1 MRLQLMRSGRSRP
14 RGYLGL
20 FGWLGVAA
28 SALGAPEARAQVADV
43 DLRTS
48 VFHEPSA
55 SSKLTVIHPGAA
67 VVVRPTSWLGINAS
81 YDADIVS
88 GATEAVKRGR
98 LADIV
103 TQATEFSDTRQV
115 VGGGFS
121 ITRESTELSANYAY
135 GFESDYKSQSF
146 TVAAGTDFLQK
157 NTRIELSYGRGFEE
171 VCTTAYEETDAP
183 SNRQALTNS
192 DGCFSDAD
200 DRATRE
206 INLDTFQAA
215 WHQNW
220 TPELNMQMVLTGAL
234 QNGFLENPYRSVE
247 IAPAGDAALENHPDN
262 RARGALALRL
272 KYYVRPLKAAVGFG
286 VRGYRDTWEILG
298 QTYELTGERYLFPW
312 LRVLVRGRYYA
323 QTGALFWSDD
333 YTGGEPETGP
343 RGQYWSGDR
352 EVSPLASFSAGGRL
366 QLEQSAPG
374 DARTLGI
381 FRQLRAAVAFDA
393 IKTDL
398 KEFTWSGDSPD
409 DTLAFLLTL
418 TGGGTF

>member
-1 MRLQLMRSGRSRP
+1 MRLQLIAHASRKQSCK
-14 RGYLGL
+14 RWLA
-20 FGWLGVAA
+20 WLGVA
-28 SALGAPEARAQVADV
+28 LGALSAPHAGAQVAEV

-48 VFHEPSA
+48 VFNEPSA
-55 SSKLTVIHPGAA
+55 TSKLTVIHPGAA
-67 VVVRPTSWLGINAS
+67 VVVRPSSWLGVKAN
-81 YDADIVS
+81 YDADIVT

-103 TQATEFSDTRQV
+103 TQATDFSDTRHV

-121 ITRESTELSANYAY
+121 ITRASTELSANYAY

-146 TVAAGTDFLQK
+146 AVAAGTDFLQK
-157 NTRIELSYGRGFEE
+157 NTKVELSYARGFDE
-171 VCTTAYEETDAP
+171 VCTTAFTETDAP
-183 SNRQALTNS
+183 SNRQALTSS
-192 DGCFSDAD
+192 DGCFTDAE
-200 DRATRE
+200 DRAVRK

-215 WHQNW
+215 WNQNW
-220 TPELNMQMVLTGAL
+220 TPELNMQVVLTGAL

-247 IAPAGDAALENHPDN
+247 IAAAGDAALENHPDN

-272 KYYVRPLKAAVGFG
+272 KYYVRPLKTAIGFG
-286 VRGYRDTWEILG
+286 VRGYRDTWDILG
-298 QTYELTGERYLFPW
+298 QTYELSGERYLFPW

-352 EVSPLASFSAGGRL
+352 EISPLASYSAGARL
-366 QLEQSAPG
+366 QLEKSAAG
-374 DARTLGI
+374 EARIVGA
-381 FRQLRAAVAFDA
+381 FRQLRAAAAFDG

-398 KEFTWSGDSPD
+398 KEFTWSGQTPD
-409 DTLAFLLTL
+409 DTLALFFTL
-418 TGGGTF
+418 TAGASF

>member
-1 MRLQLMRSGRSRP
+1 MRLQLMLNQRARRRGHRRSSA
-14 RGYLGL
+14 
-20 FGWLGVAA
+20 WLLVAL
-28 SALGAPEARAQVADV
+28 SAFLAPQARAQVADV
-43 DLRTS
+43 DVRTS
-48 VFHEPSA
+48 VFNEPSA

-67 VVVRPTSWLGINAS
+67 VVVRPTSWLGINAN

-103 TQATEFSDTRQV
+103 TQASDFSDTRHV

-121 ITRESTELSANYAY
+121 ITRASTELSANYAY

-146 TVAAGTDFLQK
+146 TVAAGTEFLQK
-157 NTRIELSYGRGFEE
+157 NTKIELSYGRGFDE
-171 VCTTAYEETDAP
+171 VCTTAYADTDAP
-183 SNRQALTNS
+183 SNRQALTSS
-192 DGCFSDAD
+192 DGCFSNAD
-200 DRATRE
+200 DRAVRE

-215 WHQNW
+215 WNQNW

-247 IAPAGDAALENHPDN
+247 IAAAGDAALENHPDN

-272 KYYVRPLKAAVGFG
+272 KYYVRPIKTAIGFG

-298 QTYELTGERYLFPW
+298 QTYELSGERYLFPW
-312 LRVLVRGRYYA
+312 LRLLVRGRYYA

-352 EVSPLASFSAGGRL
+352 EVSPLASYSAGARL
-366 QLEQSAPG
+366 QFEKSGAG
-374 DARTLGI
+374 DARVFGL
-381 FRQLRAAVAFDA
+381 FRQLRAAAAFDG

-398 KEFTWSGDSPD
+398 KEFTWSGETPD
-409 DTLAFLLTL
+409 DTLALLLTL
-418 TGGGTF
+418 TAGASF